1 MTNSIV
7 KKNGAYTLSFG
18 KAFDIRRRQ
27 LFLFLHRTSK
37 SKRIMP
43 RFNRDGI
50 KRFTLKFDVFRVP
63 MERELCSPGGREKNS
78 QFSVS
83 EDSKGCENRAGHY
96 YKKKRSVDLR
106 GSLQMSLPTKN
117 FPV

>member
-1 MTNSIV
+1 MTNRLV

-63 MERELCSPGGREKNS
+63 MERELCSPGGGRKKFAV
-78 QFSVS
+78 FSVRGL
-83 EDSKGCENRAGHY
+83 KRLRKQGRTLLQ
-96 YKKKRSVDLR
+96 KKKEC
-106 GSLQMSLPTKN
+106 G
-117 FPV
+117 FA